1 MRKRRLNKQ
10 DRRGG
15 DRFFGDVTVGERY
28 KLLSRDENA
37 LNGIRKVSRMRA
49 LDTYTGKSVVL
60 HIYSAEDN
68 ERLMREADVVSAL
81 ETVGDGRTD
90 YATVPTLVDAHIAD
104 DGGTDCF
111 GYLVYSCDPGAVTL
125 GEYLS
130 DPDVDADV
138 AYAALLGTVN
148 TLIYAADIGIF
159 HGLLSERMITVC
171 RDTDTVS
178 YAVQGFGVYEDIS
191 FDDDTERAL
200 DLLSKID
207 RCVGSKARR
216 RSRKRRYLLS
226 ALQTL
231 KRIKSQSRLSEAYEN
246 IRKIPKKEKNATVL
260 GSPIHRTVF
269 VRAASVVCFICLAV
283 LLSGYIALDAKLFG
297 VDIPRTVDI
306 PSLVGLVYD
315 GYDSEN
321 NVYILTDRE
330 GTKIKLDADVF
341 DISVS
346 GSDEYRDLQ
355 FRTSFD
361 DLCELSF
368 ADGAVNGTVLTQCPA
383 ASLTRKAIPRKNKAS
398 ILITV
403 LRDKN
408 VSGTEVDLESLGIFG
423 LDIEYAE
430 SLLSRYN
437 ITVDRTVRYNKSIPK
452 GTVYAVPEESFGAR
466 IGGTVRLY
474 VSGGEA

>member
-1 MRKRRLNKQ
+1 MRKRRLNKE
-10 DRRGG
+10 DRRDGG
-15 DRFFGDVTVGERY
+15 CFFEDVTVGERY
-28 KLLSRDENA
+28 KLLSKDKNE

-49 LDTYTGKSVVL
+49 LDAYTGKSVIL

-81 ETVGDGRTD
+81 ESVGDGRTD
-90 YATVPTLVDAHIAD
+90 YATVPALVDAHISD
-104 DGGTDCF
+104 DDADCF
-111 GYLVYSCDPGAVTL
+111 GYLVYSCDPGTVTL

-138 AYAALLGTVN
+138 AYSALLGVVN

-159 HGLLSERMITVC
+159 HGLLSERTITIH
-171 RDTDTVS
+171 RDADEVS
-178 YAVQGFGVYEDIS
+178 YAVQGFGAYDDIS
-191 FDDDTERAL
+191 FDDDTERVS
-200 DLLSKID
+200 DLLSRID
-207 RCVGSKARR
+207 RCVGMKARR

-231 KRIKSQSRLSEAYEN
+231 KRIKSQSRLSQASEN
-246 IRKIPKKEKNATVL
+246 TRKVRKEKKNATMSVK
-260 GSPIHRTVF
+260 PKHCTAF
-269 VRAASVVCFICLAV
+269 VRAASVVCFLCLTV

-315 GYDSEN
+315 GYDAEN
-321 NVYILTDRE
+321 NVYILTDRAGGE
-330 GTKIKLDADVF
+330 MRLDADVF

-346 GSDEYRDLQ
+346 GSDEYRDFKFQ
-355 FRTSFD
+355 PSFD
-361 DLCELSF
+361 ISDELSF
-368 ADGAVNGTVLTQCPA
+368 ADGAVNGTVLRQCPA
-383 ASLTRKAIPRKNKAS
+383 ANLTRKTIPRKNKAS
-398 ILITV
+398 IAITV

-430 SLLSRYN
+430 SLLARYN